1 VADSGKLGEGT
12 ATENVGSSYKSPVG
26 IGEAPIASRGNTV
39 PSTPY
44 QESETAHKPPRDE
57 GPVSTPP
64 QDAPFATGTS
74 AASSN
79 GSVNPSSVKTPGF
92 QNPGS
97 YLPAVARGAVTAVA
111 AAAST
116 LSETSL
122 KPVLSYPFRRPPS
135 GEATVLSPNPL
146 NPSEGPNFTDPLEEP
161 NPLNPLEAA
170 QGTVLSF
177 PFRRPSSSSGP
188 EKAVSTQPPK
198 PSNASNPPDPA
209 KPPNSEAFSNFA
221 YGFPFRRP
229 SSSDGKETAG
239 GSHAK
244 PFWRRFSSG
253 DEATSSGFDELF
265 PEAEFGGA
273 SEPVDSSTPPPG
285 GQKPVQKEGVGND
298 ELEWLRAGAGN
309 HVGGFDPG
317 GAPPGVGRGLGE
329 QGSKVLAI
337 KQVFEVSRVQNGV
350 SADQQKVSV
359 SQGDIPGIKRGWSEK
374 TGQVSEHF
382 RVASGTGM
390 SGGGHE
396 DSLVPQLAAQRPS
409 RSWSEN
415 WAPGSLLSTAGATVK
430 NGALAPQEL
439 LSSVAG
445 KSWPF
450 GGTAFGPRQTRD
462 ETRRAEEKADPLR
475 EGDQVLTPP
484 VSKSSWWGLKRAD
497 DLPPRKVASQGG
509 ARKAGEGDPRS
520 DSSMII
526 YSSGEDSVESQ
537 APSPQQLANL
547 LGPGA
552 EVLFLDRQPGG
563 DLRIETGAKEAMR
576 TGGVRNASSSED
588 DLEMDLGVML
598 GGGLYGSKHRGRGNE
613 TGMLEDRKETM
624 QSGFQEEGQ
633 GSFGGASSALN
644 SFGAEG
650 SPRDL
655 SFKHF
660 LADPDNPED
669 PGINPGQTGYKPGPS
684 ARQSRHKTSS
694 HPGQTQSKPSDQPE
708 LNLDDGVPLE
718 DSGLDKGP
726 LMHRTVSDAVRGAA
740 AGESVVGVRNA
751 LERMASDSTAE
762 PASPTA
768 VTEGVRQSAMPF
780 VRTSCFSPLHLKSSR
795 LFQSINILLF

>member
-1 VADSGKLGEGT
+1 MASSAADSGKAGEGT
-12 ATENVGSSYKSPVG
+12 VSENVGSSNKAPGG
-26 IGEAPIASRGNTV
+26 IGEAPIISRGDTV
-39 PSTPY
+39 PDTPY

-57 GPVSTPP
+57 GPVSNPP
-64 QDAPFATGTS
+64 QDARFATGTS
-74 AASSN
+74 AAPSD
-79 GSVNPSSVKTPGF
+79 GSVNPSSAKTLRF

-97 YLPAVARGAVTAVA
+97 YLPAVAKGAVTAVA

-135 GEATVLSPNPL
+135 GEATVQAPKPL
-146 NPSEGPNFTDPLEEP
+146 DPSEGPNFTDPSEEP

-170 QGTVLSF
+170 QGTLLGF
-177 PFRRPSSSSGP
+177 PFRRPSLSSGA
-188 EKAVSTQPPK
+188 EKAVSTHPPK
-198 PSNASNPPDPA
+198 LSNAPNLPNPS

-229 SSSDGKETAG
+229 SSGDGKETAG
-239 GSHAK
+239 GAHGK

-265 PEAEFGGA
+265 PEAEFGGP
-273 SEPVDSSTPPPG
+273 SEPVDSSTPPRG
-285 GQKPVQKEGVGND
+285 WQKPVQKEGLGDD
-298 ELEWLRAGAGN
+298 ELDWLRAGAGN

-317 GAPPGVGRGLGE
+317 GATPGVRRGLGE
-329 QGSKVLAI
+329 QGSSLQASNQGSKVLAI
-337 KQVFEVSRVQNGV
+337 KRVFEASQVQNGV
-350 SADQQKVSV
+350 SADRQKVSV
-359 SQGDIPGIKRGWSEK
+359 SQEDVSGIKGGWSEK
-374 TGQVSEHF
+374 TGQVSE
-382 RVASGTGM
+382 RLKVASGTEM
-390 SGGGHE
+390 PGGGQE
-396 DSLVPQLAAQRPS
+396 ESLAPQLAAQRPS

-415 WAPGSLLSTAGATVK
+415 LAPGSLLSAAGATVK

-462 ETRRAEEKADPLR
+462 ETEAARRAEERANPLSER
-475 EGDQVLTPP
+475 DRVSTPP
-484 VSKSSWWGLKRAD
+484 FSKSSWWELKRAD
-497 DLPPRKVASQGG
+497 DLPPGKVASQGG
-509 ARKAGEGDPRS
+509 ARKAGDGDPQS

-537 APSPQQLANL
+537 APSPQQLASL

-552 EVLFLDRQPGG
+552 EVLFLDGRPGE
-563 DLRIETGAKEAMR
+563 DLRIEPGAKEEVR
-576 TGGVRNASSSED
+576 GGGVRNASSSED

-613 TGMLEDRKETM
+613 TNAYGDRKEIPE
-624 QSGFQEEGQ
+624 SGFHEERE
-633 GSFGGASSALN
+633 GSFSGASSALN
-644 SFGAEG
+644 SFGVEG

-660 LADPDNPED
+660 LMDQGNPED
-669 PGINPGQTGYKPGPS
+669 PGINPGQTGYKPEPS
-684 ARQSRHKTSS
+684 AHQSRHKPSS
-694 HPGQTQSKPSDQPE
+694 HPGQTQSKFSDQPE
-708 LNLDDGVPLE
+708 LNLDDRVPLE
-718 DSGLDKGP
+718 DSGIDKGP
-726 LMHRTVSDAVRGAA
+726 LMHRTVSDALRGAA
-740 AGESVVGVRNA
+740 AGESVVGIRNA

-768 VTEGVRQSAMPF
+768 VTEGVGQFAMPSF
-780 VRTSCFSPLHLKSSR
+780 YILFPLR
-795 LFQSINILLF
+795 I